1 MLRPFTTAC
10 TALKAPSLVGAHAVS
25 CSSLVWGSGLRLGVH
40 TSSLRGALFGGK
52 KQAEPLASRPD
63 LGASPVFDLPV
74 KENVIPTKGKA
85 TDITESGTPL
95 LSSVASELTKA
106 STKEYQFSTANY
118 KTGYK
123 KLRFLAKQISRKPA
137 QEAIDQMEFS
147 AKRWAKPL
155 LHTLALARKNAT
167 LQKEMDPERLVVHR
181 TWVGKGQY
189 QKKIDYKGR
198 GRFGMKKMYSS
209 HIKFVLREAEPE
221 RDQANRGFR
230 RNIKRFNITKKVW
243 TPMKEAKPIYNPSP
257 YYNW

>member
-1 MLRPFTTAC
+1 
-10 TALKAPSLVGAHAVS
+10 PSLAGSGTVS
-25 CSSLVWGSGLRLGVH
+25 RSLLVWSSGLRLGIH
-40 TSSLRGALFGGK
+40 TSSSRGALFGGK

-74 KENVIPTKGKA
+74 EEKPASAESKSV
-85 TDITESGTPL
+85 DITKSGTPL
-95 LSSVASELTKA
+95 LSSVMSELPEA
-106 STKEYQFSTANY
+106 STKEYQFTTANY

-123 KLRFLAKQISRKPA
+123 KLRFLAKQISGKPV

-155 LHTLALARKNAT
+155 LHTLALARKNAK

-189 QKKIDYKGR
+189 QKRIDYKGR
-198 GRFGMKKMYSS
+198 GRFGMKHLYSS
-209 HIKFVLREAEPE
+209 HVKFVLREAEPE

-243 TPMKEAKPIYNPSP
+243 TPMKETKPIYTPSP